1 MSFESGESSI
11 YKYETG
17 SAELKTLY
25 DIMRNTDGIYGGR
38 FSGAGFKGCCMAL
51 FDPAYEGKKTI
62 PVKKILKGIITNP
75 LIIGI
80 VLGLPFSILDIE
92 IPVLVDKSLDNLSS
106 LATPLSLICLGA
118 QFTFKAAKD
127 NLKLSVT
134 ATVVKQL
141 LIPSVVLLVAAL
153 LGFRGGE
160 LGAIFILFMAPT
172 AISSYIM
179 AKNMHSDDQ
188 LAAQILI
195 LTTLTSCFTLTAGI
209 FLLRSLGLL

>member
-1 MSFESGESSI
+1 M
-11 YKYETG
+11 
-17 SAELKTLY
+17 
-25 DIMRNTDGIYGGR
+25 
-38 FSGAGFKGCCMAL
+38 
-51 FDPAYEGKKTI
+51 
-62 PVKKILKGIITNP
+62 
-75 LIIGI
+75 
-80 VLGLPFSILDIE
+80 
-92 IPVLVDKSLDNLSS
+92 DK
-106 LATPLSLICLGA
+106 
-118 QFTFKAAKD
+118 
-127 NLKLSVT
+127 
-134 ATVVKQL
+134 
-141 LIPSVVLLVAAL
+141 LLVAVL